1 MSGDP
6 LGYLALAAAG
16 IGFLAYRLRRPVTA
30 KPAVPEDATEEST
43 DSSAQ
48 ATEPAVPPLEL
59 RQLDT
64 VTIRCENLD
73 HRDAVPALV
82 LSKQNPAAALRTL
95 ERQGWAGIEHT
106 NLCPYHNPH
115 QLPLETLHV
124 TCDTAG
130 CSERATLAYRD
141 IQVSFGQL
149 RWDGW
154 RNRGGLTLCPYCAG
168 TRQHRNW

>member
-1 MSGDP
+1 MSSDP

-16 IGFLAYRLRRPVTA
+16 IGFLVYRFRHPVTA
-30 KPAVPEDATEEST
+30 KPAVPEDATGEAT
-43 DSSAQ
+43 DTSGQ
-48 ATEPAVPPLEL
+48 PTGATVPLLEL

-73 HRDAVPALV
+73 HRDAVPAVV

-115 QLPLETLHV
+115 RQPLETLHV

-130 CSERATLAYRD
+130 CTERATLAFRD
-141 IQVSFGQL
+141 LQVSFGQL

-154 RNRGGLTLCPYCAG
+154 RNRGERSLCPYCAG
-168 TRQHRNW
+168 IRQHRNW